1 MAVHRLSRWAL
12 LLLAVS
18 ALSTFPPLSAQN
30 TPTPAIPRTADG
42 KPDFNGTYQWP
53 TYLPGDERGRSNA
66 TIFDRKRFAPF
77 KPGGEPF
84 YEPRTGDRGTTN
96 RATSAC
102 PPVFPPA
109 FSPATP
115 CSSSRRRLTL

>member
-84 YEPRTGDRGTTN
+84 YEPRTGDPRHDEPRDFCMVDGSGHILYD
-96 RATSAC
+96 AGC
-102 PPVFPPA
+102 
-109 FSPATP
+109 
-115 CSSSRRRLTL
+115 